1 MNENTKM
8 ILAVAVT
15 AIVCIAGTYV
25 AMAGSDGDD
34 SSGTTLSVAGSTTV
48 LPLMGLYQENYEKYT
63 NVTLEVSGGG
73 SGAGASAVINGTASF
88 GMLSRDL
95 KGSETE
101 SGLKATVIAKDGV
114 AVIVGAN
121 AGVTNLTLEQIAK
134 IFSGEITNWTDV
146 GGTSGAIA
154 VNIREDGSGTRDC
167 FDTVMK
173 GAYAAYDIPANTNE
187 VGSTGAMVTAV
198 EGNSTAIGYI
208 SFGAL
213 SKLTTATKV
222 SVNGIEAT
230 TDNVVNGDYE
240 LQRNLILATMGD
252 PSGPVL
258 DFFNWILGPQ
268 GQQLAVKSGFIAV
281 KPVAV

>member
-1 MNENTKM
+1 MNENTKL

-15 AIVCIAGTYV
+15 AIVCIAGTY
-25 AMAGSDGDD
+25 AAISGSDSDD
-34 SSGTTLSVAGSTTV
+34 SSGTTLSVAGSTTI
-48 LPLMGLYQENYEKYT
+48 LPLMGLYQESYEKYT

-95 KGSETE
+95 KGSETD

-121 AGVTNLTLEQIAK
+121 AGVTDLTLEQVAK
-134 IFSGEITNWTDV
+134 IFSGEFTDWSEV
-146 GGTSGAIA
+146 GGTPGAIA
-154 VNIREDGSGTRDC
+154 VNIRESGSGTRDC
-167 FDTVMK
+167 FDTVME
-173 GAYAAYDIPANTNE
+173 GAYAAYDIPADTNE

-198 EGNSTAIGYI
+198 NGNSTAIGYV

-213 SKLTTATKV
+213 GNLTTASAV
-222 SVNGIEAT
+222 SVGGVAAT
-230 TDNVVNGDYE
+230 TENVVNETYT
-240 LQRNLILATMGD
+240 LQRSLILATMGD
-252 PSGPVL
+252 PSGAVL

-281 KPVAV
+281 KSVTV